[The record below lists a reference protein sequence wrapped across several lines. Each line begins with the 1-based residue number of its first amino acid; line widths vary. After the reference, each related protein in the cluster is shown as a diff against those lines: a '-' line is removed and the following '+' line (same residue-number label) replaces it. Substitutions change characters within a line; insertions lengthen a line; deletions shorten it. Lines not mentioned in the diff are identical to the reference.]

1 MQVDYVIIGAGIG
14 GLSIARELKA
24 QFPTASI
31 AVIEKEAKIGLHAS
45 GRNSGVLHAGIYYKP
60 ES

>member
-1 MQVDYVIIGAGIG
+1 MHVDYVIIGAGIG

-24 QFPTASI
+24 QFPAASI
-31 AVIEKEAKIGLHAS
+31 AVIEKETTIGLHAS